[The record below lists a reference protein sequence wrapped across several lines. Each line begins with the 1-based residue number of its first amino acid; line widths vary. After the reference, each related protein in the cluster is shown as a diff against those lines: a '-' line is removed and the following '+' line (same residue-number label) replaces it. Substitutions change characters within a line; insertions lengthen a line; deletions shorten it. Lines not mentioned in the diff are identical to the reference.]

1 MAICILGDIHFRDD
15 KPYFVETC
23 EKFLDWYNNDSFN
36 SKDNDLILLGDLVER
51 PTLSGRVAEFLERFY
66 NYTKF
71 RSIHIVVGNHD
82 LKRHFGVEQLAYDR
96 LYGFQYS
103 AVYDKVFNIVP
114 YIFRSFILFLTFVV
128 ANWAMCTLFDGE
140 GSMKNIFIDTAY
152 ALIPYVASGLIATVL
167 SHIFVDDEYI
177 FISAIEIIG
186 AAWTVVL
193 FLSGMKAV
201 HQFSFGKTLA
211 LLLLTLVA
219 MIAILFLLI
228 LLLTLFQQVLI
239 FIFSIYTEL
248 SYRLRV

>member
-1 MAICILGDIHFRDD
+1 MLDLTKGQ
-15 KPYFVETC
+15 FVKHVLFHPFEGF
-23 EKFLDWYNNDSFN
+23 E
-36 SKDNDLILLGDLVER
+36 DLRWKKGGSMRIAVVVLCLL
-51 PTLSGRVAEFLERFY
+51 F
-66 NYTKF
+66 
-71 RSIHIVVGNHD
+71 
-82 LKRHFGVEQLAYDR
+82 VEQLAYDR
-96 LYGFQYS
+96 MYGFQYS
-103 AVYDKVFNIVP
+103 VVYDKVFNIVP
-114 YIFRSFILFLTFVV
+114 YFFRSFILFLTFVV

-152 ALIPYVASGLIATVL
+152 SLIPFVASGLIATVL
-167 SHIFVDDEYI
+167 SHIFVEDEYI

-186 AAWTVVL
+186 TAWTVVL

-211 LLLLTLVA
+211 LLLLTVVA

>member
-1 MAICILGDIHFRDD
+1 MLDLTKGQFVKHTLFHPFEGFEDLRWKKGGSMKIAI
-15 KPYFVETC
+15 
-23 EKFLDWYNNDSFN
+23 
-36 SKDNDLILLGDLVER
+36 
-51 PTLSGRVAEFLERFY
+51 
-66 NYTKF
+66 
-71 RSIHIVVGNHD
+71 
-82 LKRHFGVEQLAYDR
+82 GVLCALFIEELAYAR
-96 LYGFQYS
+96 LYGFQYYVS
-103 AVYDKVFNIVP
+103 YDKIFNIVP
-114 YIFRSFILFLTFVV
+114 YIFRSFVLFLTFVV
-128 ANWAMCTLFDGE
+128 ANWAMCTLCDGE

-152 ALIPYVASGLIATVL
+152 SLIPFVSGRLIGTVL
-167 SHIFVDDEYI
+167 SHVLVEDEMV

-186 AAWTVVL
+186 TAWTVVL
-193 FLSGMKAV
+193 FLSAMKAV

>member
-1 MAICILGDIHFRDD
+1 MLDLTKGQ
-15 KPYFVETC
+15 FVKHVLFHPFEGF
-23 EKFLDWYNNDSFN
+23 E
-36 SKDNDLILLGDLVER
+36 DLRWKKGGSMRIAVVVLCLL
-51 PTLSGRVAEFLERFY
+51 F
-66 NYTKF
+66 
-71 RSIHIVVGNHD
+71 
-82 LKRHFGVEQLAYDR
+82 VEQLAYDR
-96 LYGFQYS
+96 MYGFQYS

-114 YIFRSFILFLTFVV
+114 YIFRSFIIFLTFVV

-152 ALIPYVASGLIATVL
+152 SLIPFVASGLIATVL
-167 SHIFVDDEYI
+167 SHIFVADEYI

-239 FIFSIYTEL
+239 FVFSIYTEL